1 MRPMTHPE
9 SLDAVNGD
17 AVERV
22 ISGARRRENVRTR
35 QREDALRE
43 VFVLDDAYVLKRF
56 TWEAGGP
63 IPRRLW
69 RTEHEALAR
78 VQGLPLPVSIGYRP
92 RSADGLRIMEYV
104 RTYLP
109 GSPIEAFGL
118 REARQAGQLLAAIHH
133 RRVVTDDALKG
144 NFLRLPDGTLGFV
157 DMGRARV
164 YRRTTPAMTT
174 FVGRELAKVR
184 WHCLAHDPERVT
196 AFEAAYFAATPLG
209 AAARRWAKLVADAT
223 VALRR
228 LRKGVIQGRP
238 DKA

>member
-1 MRPMTHPE
+1 MTRGAP
-9 SLDAVNGD
+9 LTAVNGD
-17 AVERV
+17 AVDRV
-22 ISGARRRENVRTR
+22 LAGARRLENVRTR

-43 VFVLDDAYVLKRF
+43 VLVLDDAYVLKRF
-56 TWEAGGP
+56 TWDAGAP
-63 IPRRLW
+63 VPRPLW
-69 RTEHEALAR
+69 RTEHQALAR
-78 VQGLPLPVSIGYRP
+78 TEGLPLPASIGYRC
-92 RSADGLRIMEYV
+92 RDADGRRIMEYV

-109 GSPIEAFGL
+109 GSPVERFGL
-118 REARQAGQLLAAIHH
+118 PEARDAAQLLAAIHD

-164 YRRTTPAMTT
+164 YPRTTPAMAT

-184 WHCLAHDPERVT
+184 RHCLEHDPDLVA
-196 AFEAAYFAATPLG
+196 AFESAYFSATHLG
-209 AAARRWAKLVADAT
+209 AAARRWAKTVADVT